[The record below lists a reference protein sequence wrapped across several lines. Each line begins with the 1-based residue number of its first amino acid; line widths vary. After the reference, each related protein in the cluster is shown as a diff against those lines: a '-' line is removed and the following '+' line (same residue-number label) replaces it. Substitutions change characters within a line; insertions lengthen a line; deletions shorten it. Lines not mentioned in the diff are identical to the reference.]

1 MINGFSCK
9 ETEKVWN
16 GKASLKFP
24 LGIQQTARRKLVII
38 DSAISIND
46 LRVPPGNRLEK
57 LRGSLNLYHSL
68 RINNQWRIIFIWR
81 NGIAYDV
88 AIVDYH

>member
-1 MINGFSCK
+1 MINNFSCK

-16 GKASLKFP
+16 GMASSKFP
-24 LGIQQTARRKLVII
+24 PGIQQTARRKLVII

-57 LRGSLNLYHSL
+57 LRGNLNLYYSL
-68 RINNQWRIIFIWR
+68 RINNQWRIIFMWR

-88 AIVDYH
+88 AILDYH